1 MKLHTH
7 PRTASSRRVRL
18 FVAEKGLVIPEV
30 RVDLATHEN
39 WTAAYRAKNPAGT
52 VPMLELDDGT
62 YLAET
67 VAICRYL
74 ELTHPEPALFGTS
87 PREQA
92 LVEMWQRRVEL
103 DGLLPCFDVFRN
115 RNPDLDGQARPGW
128 SDGMA
133 RIPALVDRAP
143 ILLGRLVGWLGEEL
157 STHPYLAGDHF
168 SIADITL
175 WVTLMIA
182 DALAVDIGPL
192 PEPVAAWKTRVGAR
206 PAIAS
211 DGHGS

>member
-7 PRTASSRRVRL
+7 PRTASARRVRL
-18 FVAEKGLVIPEV
+18 FVAEKGLEIPEV
-30 RVDLATHEN
+30 RVDLDAGEHYTP
-39 WTAAYRAKNPAGT
+39 AYRAKNPAGT

-74 ELTHPEPALFGTS
+74 ELTHPEPVLFGSS

-103 DGLLPCFDVFRN
+103 EGLLPCFDAYRN
-115 RNPDLDGQARPGW
+115 RNPAFDGKGRPGW
-128 SDGMA
+128 SEGMA
-133 RIPALVDRAP
+133 IIPELVDRAP
-143 ILLGRLVGWLGEEL
+143 ILVRRLFGWLDARLGEV
-157 STHPYLAGDHF
+157 PYLAGDRF

-175 WVTLMIA
+175 WVTVQITERLKLDVGELPA
-182 DALAVDIGPL
+182 PL
-192 PEPVAAWKTRVGAR
+192 TAWRQLVGAR
-206 PAIAS
+206 PAITN
-211 DGHGS
+211 DG